1 MAHSRYNVITRTY
14 SGKLGHV
21 VLQAD
26 GVIRSR
32 PDMSNRVLSEKQQK
46 HLARFELAKKYG
58 RMVRADAELS
68 ALYSVLLKPWKKK
81 KKNIGIYQLAIK
93 DFMNPPEISKIEVVV
108 NPDGTGMIV
117 RIKAND
123 IIKLAGVSVSII
135 LPGGMIAEKGEA
147 TWNIRAEYNYN
158 YIFEDL
164 SLWKQGT
171 ILVVSAWDLPGNVA
185 QKEFPFNC

>member
-1 MAHSRYNVITRTY
+1 MFV
-14 SGKLGHV
+14 
-21 VLQAD
+21 Q
-26 GVIRSR
+26 
-32 PDMSNRVLSEKQQK
+32 EK